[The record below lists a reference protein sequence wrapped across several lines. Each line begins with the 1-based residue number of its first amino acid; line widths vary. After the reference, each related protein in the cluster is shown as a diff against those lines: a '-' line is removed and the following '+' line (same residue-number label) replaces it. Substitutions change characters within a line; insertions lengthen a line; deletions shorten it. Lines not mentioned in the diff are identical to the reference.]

1 MKRIIIILAVLLAGS
16 LQLSAQS
23 TKLETFLRKYSNYE
37 GVMFQQIV
45 GGNRIVDFLME
56 EMDDDDEVGLEDFEV
71 FSRYVKRMIYMTI
84 EEDAFS
90 ESVSDRFISGISDII
105 DSEDF
110 IDASEDEDLIEYVRF
125 DDSTEYI
132 LELVLMGEDDSG
144 ALNIIDFIGSIP
156 VDELL

>member
-37 GVMFQQIV
+37 GVTFQQVV
-45 GGNRIVDFLME
+45 GGNRIVDFLMKEVDDGDEIDQE
-56 EMDDDDEVGLEDFEV
+56 EMDL
-71 FSRYVKRMIYMTI
+71 FSRYMKRLVYMTI

-90 ESVSDRFISGISDII
+90 ETVSDRFLSGLLEVLDAES
-105 DSEDF
+105 F
-110 IDASEDEDLIEYVRF
+110 QDASEDEDLIVYMRF
-125 DDSTEYI
+125 DDSMNYI
-132 LELVLMGEDDSG
+132 KEIIMLGDDDAG
-144 ALNIIDFIGSIP
+144 ALNIIDLIGSIP